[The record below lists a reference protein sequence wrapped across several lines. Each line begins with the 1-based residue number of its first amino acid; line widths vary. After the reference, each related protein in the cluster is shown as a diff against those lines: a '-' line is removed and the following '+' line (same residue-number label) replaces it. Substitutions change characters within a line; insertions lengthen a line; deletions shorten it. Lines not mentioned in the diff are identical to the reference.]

1 MKKMAENKITII
13 GGGNGGLT
21 AAYHFTKIGNN
32 VCLYDSMEY
41 STNIFGVINNSNSI
55 EALGDVDGMNCDMPG
70 KETIDR
76 ITTSIEEAMN
86 YSKIVVLIVPSYAQE
101 IIFNQLYKYL
111 DDHILVTM
119 PGNFAS
125 LTYNNILK
133 NKGIERKAVFVDAI
147 SIPWACRIECEGGVA
162 IYGTKT
168 HLPLGVFPAKYGKE
182 TISKLEKI
190 FPLPLKLLDNVMAA
204 GMENINFGGHPL
216 LSVLN
221 MGIMENFDG
230 KFNYYKDTCSIA
242 TSKAVSVMEDERIAL
257 GKVIGVDV
265 TPELEAMNTLYNTE
279 YASVYEL
286 NRSSSA
292 HSKIG
297 APSNSQHRY
306 ITEDVPYLLVP
317 CYSLAKAVGLETP
330 MMYSCITIAGAY
342 NGKNY
347 FDRGRNLEDMGIE
360 GLSKNEIMT
369 YLENGIK

>member
-1 MKKMAENKITII
+1 MKKVTIM

-21 AAYHFTKIGNN
+21 AAYHFTKVGNK

-41 STNIFGVINNSNSI
+41 SENIFGVINRGNSI
-55 EALGDVDGMNCDMPG
+55 EALGEVEGVECDIAG
-70 KETIDR
+70 VERVDR

-101 IIFNQLYKYL
+101 IIFEKIYPYL
-111 DDHILVTM
+111 NDHIVVTM

-125 LTYNNILK
+125 LVYSKFLRDR
-133 NKGIERKAVFVDAI
+133 GVERKAVFVDAI

-168 HLPLGVFPAKYGKE
+168 HLPVGVFPAEMGEKVVTE
-182 TISKLEKI
+182 LEEI
-190 FPLPLKLLDNVMAA
+190 FPLPLKLLKDVVAA

-216 LSVLN
+216 LSILN
-221 MGIMENFDG
+221 MGIMENYNG
-230 KFNYYKDTCSIA
+230 EFNYYRDTCSIA
-242 TSKAVSVMEDERIAL
+242 TSRAVEVMERERIA
-257 GKVIGVDV
+257 IGDAMGLRL
-265 TPELEAMNTLYNTE
+265 TPELEAMNCLYNTD
-279 YASVYEL
+279 YMNVYEL

-297 APSNSQHRY
+297 APSNSHHRY
-306 ITEDVPYLLVP
+306 ITEDVPYLVVP
-317 CYSLAKAVGLETP
+317 CYSFAQKLGVKAP

-347 FDRGRNLEDMGIE
+347 FEEGRSLGRMGVE
-360 GLSKNEIMT
+360 EMSRQEMMD
-369 YLENGIK
+369 YLQYGK

>member
-1 MKKMAENKITII
+1 MKGNKITII

-21 AAYHFTKIGNN
+21 AAYHFTKEGNN

-41 STNIFGVINNSNSI
+41 SENIFGVINKGNNI
-55 EALGDVDGMNCDMPG
+55 EALGNVNGMNCDMAG
-70 KETIDR
+70 IEKIEI
-76 ITTSIEEAMN
+76 ITTSIEEAMK
-86 YSKIVVLIVPSYAQE
+86 YSKIVILVVPSYAQE
-101 IIFNQLYKYL
+101 IVFEKLYMYL

-125 LTYNNILK
+125 LAYNKILED
-133 NKGIERKAVFVDAI
+133 KGVERKAVFVDAI

-168 HLPLGVFPAKYGKE
+168 HLPLGVFPANAGEK
-182 TISKLEKI
+182 TIAQLEEL

-242 TSKAVSVMEDERIAL
+242 TSKAVNIMEQERIAL
-257 GKVIGVDV
+257 GKAIGVNV

-306 ITEDVPYLLVP
+306 ITEDVPYLIVP
-317 CYSLAKAVGLETP
+317 CYSLGKVMGIESP
-330 MMYSCITIAGAY
+330 MMYSCVTIAGAY

-347 FDRGRNLEDMGIE
+347 FESGRNTMSMGIDGKSRE
-360 GLSKNEIMT
+360 EIMT
-369 YLENGIK
+369 YLESGIK